1 MFEASE
7 SQRHDLPLTSSGI
20 GHRYQPK
27 PPCPAQRLR
36 SSLPAVLPP
45 HLQGSPLVSAFDE
58 VANRFHTTSRTAHD
72 RKRVVGPLAQPHHPR
87 ALPHWTLSSVGE
99 LEDRLRGRG
108 LGGGVRWVS
117 EFRDKFQ
124 GEAPPP
130 PGTGVTLR
138 ARQPELY
145 NHHRTEASQM
155 VVATTLNRALAGR
168 PFQASDRGV
177 LALNEP
183 YLSVT
188 NKDFRKFHRDELYGP
203 NKSFQTDFFSPTD
216 RPLGGASR
224 PGPTPFLEATPTG
237 QCFPRLA
244 PKTIPVPHTGLK
256 PLSQDSYSSPEHP
269 SKVQNRYCPVD
280 TPWGLPRQGVVPEI
294 MGIPKMY
301 ETEYRVYGSQRPIAV

>member
-7 SQRHDLPLTSSGI
+7 SKRHDLPLTSSGI
-20 GHRYQPK
+20 GHRYQAK
-27 PPCPAQRLR
+27 PPCPADRLR
-36 SSLPAVLPP
+36 
-45 HLQGSPLVSAFDE
+45 GSPLVSAFDE

-72 RKRVVGPLAQPHHPR
+72 RKCVGGPLAQPHHPR

-99 LEDRLRGRG
+99 LEDR
-108 LGGGVRWVS
+108 
-117 EFRDKFQ
+117 
-124 GEAPPP
+124 
-130 PGTGVTLR
+130 TI
-138 ARQPELY
+138 
-145 NHHRTEASQM
+145 
-155 VVATTLNRALAGR
+155 VANTLNQALAGR
-168 PFQASDRGV
+168 PFQVSDRGV
-177 LALNEP
+177 LVLNEP

-203 NKSFQTDFFSPTD
+203 IKSFQTDFFSPTD

-224 PGPTPFLEATPTG
+224 PAPAPFHEATPTR

-244 PKTIPVPHTGLK
+244 PKTIPVPHKGLK

-269 SKVQNRYCPVD
+269 SRVQDRNCPVD
-280 TPWGLPRQGVVPEI
+280 TPWGLPRQGVLPEI